1 MSADT
6 SMFAFHW
13 RSRIQRVLE
22 ITVRDVS
29 LSCSGTFAQMQVARL
44 CAVTQ
49 SMVVL
54 LFPMICDMHSVYRY
68 LNGCWYWYLVLHLI
82 QRYEACV

>member
-1 MSADT
+1 
-6 SMFAFHW
+6 MFAFHW

-22 ITVRDVS
+22 ITVRAVS
-29 LSCSGTFAQMQVARL
+29 LACSGTFAQMQVATL

-54 LFPMICDMHSVYRY
+54 LFAMICDMHCSLQVSKW
-68 LNGCWYWYLVLHLI
+68 LLVLVCH
-82 QRYEACV
+82 E